1 MRGDTRPF
9 QLSVP
14 VTHASPAPHS
24 LPTDTWATTWF
35 GPTLSVT
42 RVRSTP
48 VRLVFAPGGGRV
60 YCLGLKSM
68 RRPGHKSA
76 AFSHASRVYPCLT
89 DRSARVMAGPS
100 RQWVRGGFCV
110 GCAIPARVLLPAPVL
125 MFRGSPFETAPDFA
139 QLNMPSCI
147 FFYLPFPF
155 WPFLLGLTMG

>member
-14 VTHASPAPHS
+14 ATHASPAPP
-24 LPTDTWATTWF
+24 LPPHRHV
-35 GPTLSVT
+35 GHYV
-42 RVRSTP
+42 VRAHP
-48 VRLVFAPGGGRV
+48 VSDMGTYHPGASGFRAGGGRV

-139 QLNMPSCI
+139 QLNTPSCI